1 MKLKTHTDD
10 GLIPDG
16 YVVREHEE
24 TLLDPTV
31 VGSGKRWV
39 ALHEEQSLCE
49 WYSWEKSY
57 PSAVLASRC
66 HAYVCS
72 GHPPKKRRTRGSR

>member
-10 GLIPDG
+10 VLIPAG
-16 YVVREHEE
+16 YVVREHDV

-39 ALHEEQSLCE
+39 ALHDEISLCE

-57 PSAVLASRC
+57 PAAVLASRC
-66 HAYVCS
+66 HASRCVVHS
-72 GHPPKKRRTRGSR
+72 PKKRRTR